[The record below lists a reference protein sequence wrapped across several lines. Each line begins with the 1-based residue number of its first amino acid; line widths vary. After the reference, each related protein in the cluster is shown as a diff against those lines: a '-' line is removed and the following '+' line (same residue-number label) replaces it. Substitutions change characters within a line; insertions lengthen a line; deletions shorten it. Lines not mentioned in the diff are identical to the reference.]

1 MTDKNSFFEDYKRL
15 MESVTVLEKTA
26 DNPFYKSQY
35 VPLPEVLLACK
46 KVAIE
51 TNFILIQSTTDLNL
65 ITELRHVS
73 GEKIISTIP
82 FITKDI
88 SDPQKVGA
96 GITYMRRYSLT
107 NIFGFAESDD
117 DGNTASEKKET
128 KESKETTPPSTKAQQ
143 AVSQDDI
150 IMRAEIGNWLM
161 EIQGNQEDAQTM
173 LENITRF
180 KGKDGN
186 TVDGVRK
193 TDKLKGTRLI
203 IAHEKIKK
211 AYEDFKNYEG
221 GK

>member
-1 MTDKNSFFEDYKRL
+1 MTDKNSFFDDYKRL

-46 KVAIE
+46 KVALE
-51 TNFILIQSTTDLNL
+51 TNFILIQSTNDLNL

-73 GEKIISTIP
+73 GEKIVSTIP
-82 FITKDI
+82 IIAKDI

-128 KESKETTPPSTKAQQ
+128 KPQPEKAPEPS
-143 AVSQDDI
+143 SQDEI
-150 IMRAEIGNWLM
+150 KMRSEIGNWLM
-161 EIQGNQEDAQTM
+161 EIQGNKEDAQTM
-173 LENITRF
+173 LESITRF
-180 KGKDGN
+180 KGKDGKF
-186 TVDGVRK
+186 VDGVRE
-193 TDKLKGTRLI
+193 TERLKGTRLK
-203 IAHEKIKK
+203 IAHDKIKK
-211 AYEDFKNYEG
+211 EYDDFKDYEG